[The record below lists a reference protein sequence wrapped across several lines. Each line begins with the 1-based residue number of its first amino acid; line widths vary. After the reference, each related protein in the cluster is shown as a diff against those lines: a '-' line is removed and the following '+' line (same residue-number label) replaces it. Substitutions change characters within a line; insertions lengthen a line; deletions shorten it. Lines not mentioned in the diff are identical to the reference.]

1 MTEHRENTGSIHR
14 LPETELTV
22 MKIIWKNGENV
33 SSDTVVSSFCEYKKW
48 ERPAILTLLKRL
60 EAKGFVKSRKEGKM
74 NTYTPLV
81 AEKDYLEF
89 EGKNFLKN
97 LYGNSVKRFVASLY
111 DGKSISKEDLEEL
124 KRFIEEAE

>member
-1 MTEHRENTGSIHR
+1 MTERRENTGSIHR

>member
-1 MTEHRENTGSIHR
+1 MTERRENTGSIHR

-22 MKIIWKNGENV
+22 MKIIWENGENV